1 MKALTT
7 FVFFFLFVSMG
18 LYAQATLSIQG
29 TIQKSFGGAV
39 DDGKYSLTFKLYTEE
54 SGGTPVWSETQ
65 DGVEVIGGV
74 YSALLGAANPLNAG
88 FNTVYYLGIAV
99 DGGQELTPRTRLT
112 SAPYALSLIG
122 QSNTFPSAGSVGVG
136 TVTPDAGASLHV
148 HKADGHV
155 QQIISTTADYG
166 ANLGLKAGDNH
177 SGYLDVNQYAF
188 AMYSPDKSINI
199 IPTGNDGRVHLY
211 GNGSL
216 KAYTDSEGLVVS
228 GRTVSSGSIYT
239 QNGDFSSAGG
249 VDLRLY
255 RGGDR
260 HILLRGDGYTEFN
273 KCVYVPGAV
282 GISWPSGNIRAQG
295 AFFAGDPPNTGHSVS
310 ILANTNIAAGASFI
324 IFSDTRIKKDLK
336 RSDSQSDLATLMN
349 LEVTDYRRRDFMQ
362 QGTDYQKG
370 FIAQQVEKVFP
381 EAVSTYTD
389 VIPDIYT
396 FPTELEVN
404 GSLATFRLD
413 STHSLQLGDHVRIYQ
428 KDDSQ
433 QLYEVVRVQNDRSF
447 TVKDWKG
454 ETEAENTFVFGKE
467 VHDFRRVD
475 YDRIHTL
482 NVSATQELA
491 RRVAQL
497 EAENAALRQQN
508 GKMEGQIQGLRTQVD
523 QMESLHARLSKL
535 ESLISSTVNR

>member
-1 MKALTT
+1 
-7 FVFFFLFVSMG
+7 
-18 LYAQATLSIQG
+18 
-29 TIQKSFGGAV
+29 
-39 DDGKYSLTFKLYTEE
+39 
-54 SGGTPVWSETQ
+54 GTPVWSETQ

-166 ANLGLKAGDNH
+166 ASLGLKAGDNH

-211 GNGSL
+211 GNGKL
-216 KAYTDSEGLVVS
+216 KAYTENYGFRVVGRQDIYASEEVPNPFISWV
-228 GRTVSSGSIYT
+228 
-239 QNGDFSSAGG
+239 AGG
-249 VDLRLY
+249 Y
-255 RGGDR
+255 YS
-260 HILLRGDGYTEFN
+260 HITQFNSGTFQIFSPGSANYMSNGRIHIHGDGGLRAYTDGEGWVVN
-273 KCVYVPGAV
+273 GRLHATGKVV
-282 GISWPSGNIRAQG
+282 GS
-295 AFFAGDPPNTGHSVS
+295 FFESHSD
-310 ILANTNIAAGASFI
+310 A
-324 IFSDTRIKKDLK
+324 RIKKDV
-336 RSDSQSDLATLMN
+336 SQSIGTNDLSTLMN
-349 LEVTDYRRRDFMQ
+349 IQVMDYRYVDSLSK
-362 QGTDYQKG
+362 GKATVKG
-370 FIAQQVEKVFP
+370 FIAQQVATVYP
-381 EAVSTYTD
+381 QAVTKS
-389 VIPDIYT
+389 VGFLPDILANASVTYPPDGDAT
-396 FPTELEVN
+396 LKTDKVHGLSVGDRVRIQVN
-404 GSLATFRLD
+404 GT
-413 STHSLQLGDHVRIYQ
+413 Q
-428 KDDSQ
+428 KD
-433 QLYEVVRVQNDRSF
+433 LPVVQTPSAESF
-447 TVKDWKG
+447 MVRGWEKEEQAST
-454 ETEAENTFVFGKE
+454 TAFVYGKE
-467 VHDFRRVD
+467 ISDFHTVD
-475 YDRIHTL
+475 YDKIHTL